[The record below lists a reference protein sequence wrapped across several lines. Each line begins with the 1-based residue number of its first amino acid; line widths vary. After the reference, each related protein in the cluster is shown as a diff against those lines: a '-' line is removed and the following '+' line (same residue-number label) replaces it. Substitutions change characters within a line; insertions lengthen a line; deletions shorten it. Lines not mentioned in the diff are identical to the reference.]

1 MNDVL
6 NPVTVIPFVLR
17 SDAAGVAT
25 LTMNRPDSIN
35 ALSSGMIDALQVE
48 FDRIAA
54 DASIRVVVIAAA
66 GKHFCAGHDI
76 NEMQAHRDETWLNGM
91 FGRCNAM
98 MQTILTL
105 PQPVIARVH
114 GVATAAGCQLVAQ
127 CDLAVAAD
135 IARFALPGVN
145 IGLFCSTP
153 AVALGRNVPRKF
165 AMEMLLTGD
174 MIDAPTALAR
184 GLVNR
189 VVPLAELDAAVAAL
203 ADRIKAKS
211 AVAIRLGKQTFYRQI
226 EQGIGGAYAQAGE
239 TMTCNVLTEDAAE
252 GMSAFTAKRPP
263 NWPNR

>member
-1 MNDVL
+1 MNDAL
-6 NPVTVIPFVLR
+6 NPATVIPYVLR
-17 SDAAGVAT
+17 NDAGGVAT

-35 ALSSGMIDALQVE
+35 ALSSGMIDALQLE

-54 DASIRVVVIAAA
+54 DSSIRVVVIAAA

-76 NEMQAHRDETWLNGM
+76 NEMQAHRDQTWLDGM

-174 MIDAPTALAR
+174 MVDAPTALAR
-184 GLVNR
+184 GL
-189 VVPLAELDAAVAAL
+189 DAAVAAL
-203 ADRIKAKS
+203 ADKIKAKS

>member
-1 MNDVL
+1 MTATAVV
-6 NPVTVIPFVLR
+6 PYVMR
-17 SDAAGVAT
+17 SDADGVAT

-35 ALSSGMIDALQVE
+35 SLSSGMIDALQLE
-48 FDRIAA
+48 LDRIAS
-54 DASIRVVVIAAA
+54 DAGVRVVVLAAA

-76 NEMQAHRDETWLNGM
+76 GEMQAHRDEAWLAGM

-98 MQTILTL
+98 MQTLLKL

-135 IARFALPGVN
+135 VARFALPGVN

-153 AVALGRNVPRKF
+153 AVAVGRNVPRKF

-189 VVPLAELDAAVAAL
+189 VVPATELDAAIATL
-203 ADRIKAKS
+203 AGKIKSKS

-226 EQGIGGAYAQAGE
+226 EAGLANAYLDAGK
-239 TMTCNVLTEDAAE
+239 TMTCNVMTGDAEE
-252 GMSAFTAKRPP
+252 GMAAFLGKRAP